1 MKNSIKVNPL
11 LIAGLVL
18 LVNAF
23 VAVLVAA
30 SFGMYEL
37 LGVVI
42 GCLGAGIG
50 LTVTGLIRQNKQKE
64 KSQRV
69 LN

>member
-1 MKNSIKVNPL
+1 MKNSINVNPL
-11 LIAGLVL
+11 LTAGLVL
-18 LVNAF
+18 LLNAF

-30 SFGMYEL
+30 SFAVYEL

-50 LTVTGLIRQNKQKE
+50 LTVTGLIKQNQQKE
-64 KSQRV
+64 KSQRA